1 MKLQGKAE
9 EEQRISPVPTFARL
23 TDSTKL
29 AALSA
34 TGQHI
39 YFRWMDS
46 SSVFVSPTQQS
57 LSRQILLPLPLLLLM
72 ILILMTPLHRQVLPH
87 YNPIRNNHDHD
98 DATMMLMIMCSLNDD
113 ARDGT
118 KSHTAEPEAQSSR
131 IIFNYIIMCSSLE
144 FSSRDGRGMRKR
156 WTVVDLE
163 PFRIHLE
170 PEAPTTLLYF

>member
-9 EEQRISPVPTFARL
+9 EEQRISPVPTFERL

-144 FSSRDGRGMRKR
+144 FSSRDQAGGMRKR
-156 WTVVDLE
+156 WTVDGSRTV
-163 PFRIHLE
+163 
-170 PEAPTTLLYF
+170 